1 MDAERLADRLGHI
14 LEAIDGI
21 EGTIAGLSRETVM
34 EHWTL
39 RSAVERG
46 IEIISEA
53 ARHVPSELTDAYPDV
68 PWRKHPRSRQFPS
81 ARIRQDRTRYP
92 LADRKRGRDPAE
104 SGGPSHAR
112 GTANTSGFG

>member
-68 PWRKHPRSRQFPS
+68 PWRNIRGVGNFLRHEYDRIEPDILGRSQ
-81 ARIRQDRTRYP
+81 ARP
-92 LADRKRGRDPAE
+92 
-104 SGGPSHAR
+104 
-112 GTANTSGFG
+112 